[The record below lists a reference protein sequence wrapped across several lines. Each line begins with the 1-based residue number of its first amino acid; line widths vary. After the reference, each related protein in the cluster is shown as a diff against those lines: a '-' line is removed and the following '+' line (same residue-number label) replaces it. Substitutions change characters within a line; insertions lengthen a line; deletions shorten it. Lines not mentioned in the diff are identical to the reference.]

1 LSVAGSAAVTQ
12 ALNLEAIAANRT
24 ALAHH
29 MLARAR
35 GGGGA
40 VGGAVASATGSA
52 IGSAA
57 GGVGTAAA
65 GGGIGAAVVAGIKS
79 AGAYIGTALGAVITA
94 PVAIAAAGAVVAG
107 GAAYYVMTKGDR
119 DAASESEETTKRVE
133 HWSKL
138 FQLEQGH
145 LQKLARIR
153 EGAEQQRAS
162 LARSVSDAS
171 FEDRMGLMRTPG
183 EKLSA
188 MDGRVSALT
197 LERNAAA
204 ARVSANTEIDA
215 NTGAPRLNEDGQQM
229 LEELIAAEE
238 RLLDAEKTR
247 YALTREI
254 EGEKRKLRMDE
265 IKGIEDIIRS
275 RQKERDELEKGYQTA
290 KERFG
295 ALDRVDQKKALG
307 ALEKARSGAD
317 LTRTDLDRLRNIGTD
332 ESDQFIRDANNKSA
346 EKAGFDVANRG
357 AIDAKQM
364 AIDEA
369 NNASIATLAAQ
380 PGQSEKEI
388 RENLAKPVKVD
399 LVNYETLNVQLNQ
412 EENVL
417 FDKVVA
423 EIQRLR
429 KQQAESLERRI
440 QEAEFAKIEEATNE
454 YRTSVGGIQN

>member
-1 LSVAGSAAVTQ
+1 
-12 ALNLEAIAANRT
+12 
-24 ALAHH
+24 
-29 MLARAR
+29 
-35 GGGGA
+35 
-40 VGGAVASATGSA
+40 
-52 IGSAA
+52 
-57 GGVGTAAA
+57 
-65 GGGIGAAVVAGIKS
+65 
-79 AGAYIGTALGAVITA
+79 
-94 PVAIAAAGAVVAG
+94 
-107 GAAYYVMTKGDR
+107 
-119 DAASESEETTKRVE
+119 
-133 HWSKL
+133 
-138 FQLEQGH
+138 
-145 LQKLARIR
+145 
-153 EGAEQQRAS
+153 
-162 LARSVSDAS
+162 
-171 FEDRMGLMRTPG
+171 
-183 EKLSA
+183 
-188 MDGRVSALT
+188 
-197 LERNAAA
+197 
-204 ARVSANTEIDA
+204 
-215 NTGAPRLNEDGQQM
+215 
-229 LEELIAAEE
+229 
-238 RLLDAEKTR
+238 
-247 YALTREI
+247 
-254 EGEKRKLRMDE
+254 
-265 IKGIEDIIRS
+265 
-275 RQKERDELEKGYQTA
+275 LEKGYQTA